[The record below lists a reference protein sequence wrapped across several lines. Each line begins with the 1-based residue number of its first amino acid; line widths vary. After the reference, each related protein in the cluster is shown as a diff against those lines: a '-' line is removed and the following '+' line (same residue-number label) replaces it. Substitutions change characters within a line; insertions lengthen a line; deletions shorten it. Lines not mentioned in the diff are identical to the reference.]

1 MVPTSRR
8 LPAALILE
16 VSVIA
21 VRRTMV
27 HNHQN
32 TAMYFLLTALTL
44 QLFYW
49 LFYFFHRIS
58 ALGDTRWVLGV
69 MTHAFLWP
77 LHWNNAHWPLLLN
90 DILFAD
96 VTRVLVMF
104 WHDFGWGGGGGIVAR
119 LSYNRGR
126 LRVFFLTQR
135 NNNSKYTRKKH
146 LRKNIIPRSCTI
158 WEAWDGFRWCK
169 SF

>member
-1 MVPTSRR
+1 MVPTSRW
-8 LPAALILE
+8 LPAAPILE
-16 VSVIA
+16 VSVMAI
-21 VRRTMV
+21 RRTMA

-49 LFYFFHRIS
+49 LFYLLHQIS
-58 ALGDTRWVLGV
+58 ALRDTRWVLGV
-69 MTHAFLWP
+69 MTCAFLWL
-77 LHWNNAHWPLLLN
+77 LHWNDVHWPLLLS

-104 WHDFGWGGGGGIVAR
+104 LHDFGWWGGGTIVAM

-126 LRVFFLTQR
+126 LRIFFFAQR
-135 NNNSKYTRKKH
+135 NNNGKYIRKKH
-146 LRKNIIPRSCTI
+146 LRKKYNTL
-158 WEAWDGFRWCK
+158 
-169 SF
+169 